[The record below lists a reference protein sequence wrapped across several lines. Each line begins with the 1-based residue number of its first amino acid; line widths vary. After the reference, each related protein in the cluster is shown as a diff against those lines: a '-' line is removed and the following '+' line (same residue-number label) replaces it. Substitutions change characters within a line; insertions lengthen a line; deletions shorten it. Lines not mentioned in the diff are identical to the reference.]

1 MVDKREFC
9 FVLLIVA
16 YNIVAQR
23 QKTKVVL
30 KSTVELYGVY
40 DTVEMYKKQI
50 KKNKLLQLG
59 WEPVIS
65 LGALYD
71 DEDLRRYVRCWI
83 T

>member
-40 DTVEMYKKQI
+40 DTVEMYQKQI
-50 KKNKLLQLG
+50 K
-59 WEPVIS
+59 I
-65 LGALYD
+65 
-71 DEDLRRYVRCWI
+71 
-83 T
+83 